1 MTETWQIVSKHRAE
15 LMALSILWVIV
26 FHFNTPPVIT
36 ILDSFRSIGCGGVDI
51 FFFLSGFGLC
61 NSYYHRSGITSM
73 NFYKR
78 RFLRILPAYFL
89 CIIVFGLI
97 KSVPVTDLLWQMS
110 CIGFWIHKPYYDWY
124 VQSILLLYLVFP
136 IFIKLAR
143 RYGIGKIVLFASIL
157 GLLPT
162 LFFIYINKGTWILFT
177 SRVPLFFIGA
187 YAGYML
193 AESKCIRRPMMMIG
207 ISLIVFFVE
216 LYLARIYDYESMHRM
231 GLYYLPQILIVPGA
245 CLFIAKILDAMPS
258 IVLKT
263 LKTLGAITLEIYL
276 IHMSMRSIFPE
287 SKFIL
292 PILIAIAMHYG
303 LNMFIKKIQKKK
315 HSI

>member
-1 MTETWQIVSKHRAE
+1 
-15 LMALSILWVIV
+15 MALSILWVIV
-26 FHFNTPPVIT
+26 FHFNTPPVVT

-78 RFLRILPAYFL
+78 RFLRILPTYFL
-89 CIIVFGLI
+89 CIIVFGLT

-110 CIGFWIHKPYYDWY
+110 CIGYWIHKPYYDWY

-162 LFFIYINKGTWILFT
+162 LFLYLHKQRHMDSIYIKSSFIFYRGIRWIYACRKQMYPKTYDDDRNQPYSLFCGII
-177 SRVPLFFIGA
+177 SCKI
-187 YAGYML
+187 
-193 AESKCIRRPMMMIG
+193 IR
-207 ISLIVFFVE
+207 L
-216 LYLARIYDYESMHRM
+216 
-231 GLYYLPQILIVPGA
+231 
-245 CLFIAKILDAMPS
+245 
-258 IVLKT
+258 
-263 LKTLGAITLEIYL
+263 
-276 IHMSMRSIFPE
+276 
-287 SKFIL
+287 
-292 PILIAIAMHYG
+292 
-303 LNMFIKKIQKKK
+303 
-315 HSI
+315 